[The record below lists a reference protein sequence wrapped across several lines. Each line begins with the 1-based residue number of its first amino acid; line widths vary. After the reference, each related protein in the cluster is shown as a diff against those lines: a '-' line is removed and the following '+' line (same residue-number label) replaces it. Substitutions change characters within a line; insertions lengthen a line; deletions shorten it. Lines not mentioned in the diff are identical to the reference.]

1 MECLEGV
8 TRDGGIMVGECIGV
22 VDFGFGEH
30 KTSRN
35 AEDDEMFK
43 NKRLK
48 QNIKYLINKWQTS
61 RHQTFMH
68 TLFQILL
75 K

>member
-22 VDFGFGEH
+22 VDFEFEEHETNRNGE
-30 KTSRN
+30 N
-35 AEDDEMFK
+35 DEIFK

-48 QNIKYLINKWQTS
+48 ENIKYLINKWQTS